1 MICNEPDVLDG
12 FLTSTV
18 GSIHRNKSTPGF
30 MSSFLPG
37 FYSGR
42 RNGSKKNRTRRHVK
56 SVPKL
61 GSNEEKTTWQL
72 INPTRSLSWNG
83 KHRENLTLNMLKNEM
98 NLKPEGREY
107 FKFHCKKAN
116 GREEWCWEAKATG
129 REEWCKK
136 SNGREG
142 SLKGYKG

>member
-42 RNGSKKNRTRRHVK
+42 RNGSKKTELDGMWALPNSSADSFVEAMEIELLAPAA
-56 SVPKL
+56 VG
-61 GSNEEKTTWQL
+61 GS
-72 INPTRSLSWNG
+72 
-83 KHRENLTLNMLKNEM
+83 
-98 NLKPEGREY
+98 
-107 FKFHCKKAN
+107 
-116 GREEWCWEAKATG
+116 
-129 REEWCKK
+129 
-136 SNGREG
+136 
-142 SLKGYKG
+142 